1 MAHLLYGSGL
11 RVMECVRLRIKDVDL
26 GYLQITLRDGKG
38 GRDRR
43 TMVPVFLVD
52 ALRKQIAKV
61 AELHREDLS
70 AGAGEVNLPFALS
83 RKFPSA
89 ARELGWQYLFPAS
102 RRTIVEWTP
111 ERVRKLR
118 DRWQGNR
125 DWWRSFTPE
134 EQRRRNE
141 AYWAFVRNRRE

>member
-1 MAHLLYGSGL
+1 
-11 RVMECVRLRIKDVDL
+11 VDF

-61 AELHREDLS
+61 AELHCEDLS

-83 RKFPSA
+83 QSTLLA
-89 ARELGWQYLFPAS
+89 ATS
-102 RRTIVEWTP
+102 RRSAISRPSCAESRSSAP
-111 ERVRKLR
+111 EL
-118 DRWQGNR
+118 NR
-125 DWWRSFTPE
+125 GQAGWIR
-134 EQRRRNE
+134 
-141 AYWAFVRNRRE
+141 